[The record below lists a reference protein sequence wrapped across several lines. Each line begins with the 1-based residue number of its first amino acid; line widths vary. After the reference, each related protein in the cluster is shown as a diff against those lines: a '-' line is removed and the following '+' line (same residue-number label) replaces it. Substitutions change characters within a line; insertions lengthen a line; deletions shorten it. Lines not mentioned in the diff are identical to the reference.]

1 MTILEGFARTTENK
15 KTYMWILIGVFI
27 WISYGQ
33 YFFGLDVQYF
43 LFYSFFWMLGM
54 NKMGKAKNLR
64 QLLMFLSLLALGTM
78 FTSYLQGLP
87 LYDLQSAKFPPSIKY
102 GFASL
107 ITIVLAKYFEGRYSV
122 KKNFIEH
129 IGKNAIYYYFAQ
141 GIGSSINY
149 YVVSMVNLNN
159 WLFKWILVY
168 GVNVLVTVLIAEALS
183 FMYSELIIKR
193 IYSRLSVKN

>member
-1 MTILEGFARTTENK
+1 MVNIF
-15 KTYMWILIGVFI
+15 W
-27 WISYGQ
+27 
-33 YFFGLDVQYF
+33 LDVQYF

-122 KKNFIEH
+122 KKKFYRAYWE
-129 IGKNAIYYYFAQ
+129 KC
-141 GIGSSINY
+141 
-149 YVVSMVNLNN
+149 NLLLFCTRN
-159 WLFKWILVY
+159 W
-168 GVNVLVTVLIAEALS
+168 
-183 FMYSELIIKR
+183 
-193 IYSRLSVKN
+193 